1 VTGPVATDALARSL
15 LASLHGMGPARLAWL
30 LGGAPA
36 PEAFD
41 ALCRGR
47 IAGDPGPAPPGVT
60 PALVERWTSDARKLS
75 PPAAADALDRHGVTA
90 LTPASPGWPFADDPD
105 PPAVLFARGH
115 LELLAPAPRAALVG
129 TRRCSAVGRQVA
141 YQLGRG
147 LAEGGAV
154 VVSGLASGIDGA
166 AHAGA
171 LAATAADPA
180 PTVAVVGTGLDQVY
194 PAVNRGLW
202 AEMGERGLLLSESP
216 LGTRP
221 EPWRFPAR
229 NRLIAGLCAVT
240 VVVESHS
247 RGGALLTANEAADRG
262 TTVMA
267 VPGAITSSASAG
279 SNQLLAD
286 GCPPVCSAADILHQ
300 LGLWPPSGIGAPEP
314 GAEPC
319 VATEGGDIGPLAR
332 LILQEASAGSIHVD
346 RLVTVTGRAVPE
358 VMAELQRLQAQGLI
372 RLDGSTVLCG

>member
-1 VTGPVATDALARSL
+1 MTGLITSDALARSL
-15 LASLHGMGPARLAWL
+15 LATCHGMGPARLAWL

-36 PEAFD
+36 PEAFE

-60 PALVERWTSDARKLS
+60 PALVERWTSDARKLDPS
-75 PPAAADALDRHGVTA
+75 AAADALARLEVTV
-90 LTPASPGWPFADDPD
+90 LTPDSPGWPFARDPC
-105 PPAVLFARGH
+105 PPIVLFARGH
-115 LELLAPAPRAALVG
+115 LGLLAPAPRAALVG

-141 YQLGRG
+141 FQLARG
-147 LAEGGAV
+147 LAEGGAT

-171 LAATAADPA
+171 LAAIATNPA
-180 PTVAVVGTGLDQVY
+180 PTVAVVGTGLDRVY
-194 PAVNRGLW
+194 PAVNRRLW
-202 AEMGERGLLLSESP
+202 AEVAERGLLLSESP
-216 LGTRP
+216 LGTTP

-262 TTVMA
+262 ATVMA
-267 VPGAITSSASAG
+267 VPGAITSSASVG

-286 GCPPVCSAADILHQ
+286 GCPPVCSAADVLHQ
-300 LGLWPPSGIGAPEP
+300 LGIGPPVTTEP
-314 GAEPC
+314 DTEPSM
-319 VATEGGDIGPLAR
+319 ATEGGDIGPLAR
-332 LILQEASAGSIHVD
+332 LIVGEASAGSVHVD
-346 RLVTVTGRAVPE
+346 HLVGVTGRPVPE
-358 VMAELQRLQAQGLI
+358 LMAELQRLQAQGLI
-372 RLDGSTVLCG
+372 RLDGSTVLFG

>member
-1 VTGPVATDALARSL
+1 MTGLITSDALARSL
-15 LASLHGMGPARLAWL
+15 LATCHGMGPARLAWL

-36 PEAFD
+36 PEAFE

-60 PALVERWTSDARKLS
+60 PALVERWTSDARKLDPS
-75 PPAAADALDRHGVTA
+75 AAADALARLEVTV
-90 LTPASPGWPFADDPD
+90 LTPDSPGWPFARDPC
-105 PPAVLFARGH
+105 PPIVLFARGH
-115 LELLAPAPRAALVG
+115 LGLLAPAPRAALVG

-141 YQLGRG
+141 FQLARG
-147 LAEGGAV
+147 LAEGGAT

-171 LAATAADPA
+171 LAAIATNPA
-180 PTVAVVGTGLDQVY
+180 PTVAVVGTGLDRVY
-194 PAVNRGLW
+194 PAVNRRLW
-202 AEMGERGLLLSESP
+202 AEVAERGLLLSESP
-216 LGTRP
+216 LGTTP

-262 TTVMA
+262 ATVMA
-267 VPGAITSSASAG
+267 VPGAITSSASVG

-286 GCPPVCSAADILHQ
+286 GCPPVCSAADVLHQ
-300 LGLWPPSGIGAPEP
+300 LGIGPPVTTEPDPEP
-314 GAEPC
+314 SM
-319 VATEGGDIGPLAR
+319 ATEGGDIGPLAR
-332 LILQEASAGSIHVD
+332 LIVGEASAGSVHVD
-346 RLVTVTGRAVPE
+346 HLVGVTGRPVPE
-358 VMAELQRLQAQGLI
+358 LMAELQRLQAQGLI
-372 RLDGSTVLCG
+372 RLDGSTVLFG